1 MHSVKEFIPAQKI
14 NVLQRQ
20 HYGLFGH
27 SAVKLCH
34 YTKTALRKKKFCYK
48 RQFYGIKS
56 HQCIQFTP
64 ASNFCNQECVFCW
77 RTLGW
82 TKNSF
87 KKYDEPKEIVE
98 GAIKAQIQLLSGF
111 GGIQDPKK
119 INRKLLLE
127 SKKPKH
133 IAISLSGEPSLYPEL
148 PELIE
153 AFREKGFSTFLVSN
167 GSRPSM
173 LKKCNP
179 TQLYLS
185 LDAPNKE
192 LFNKIDRPKERNAW
206 KNLLNSLSTLKKHKS
221 RTVVRITLV
230 KGLNDCCKEEYAK
243 LILKASPDFVEVK
256 GYSWLGFSRKRLKK
270 ENVPE
275 MKDVLAFTKKLNE
288 FLEYK
293 PSGRNLDA
301 RVVLLHNT
309 KKGEKL
315 KIDFWGQ

>member
-20 HYGLFGH
+20 HYALFGH

-34 YTKTALRKKKFCYK
+34 YTKTALREKKFCYK
-48 RQFYGIKS
+48 HQFYGIKS
-56 HQCIQFTP
+56 HQCIQFSP

-87 KKYDEPKEIVE
+87 KKFDEPKQIVE
-98 GAIKAQIQLLSGF
+98 EAIKAQIQLLSGF
-111 GGIQDPKK
+111 GGIKDPEK
-119 INRKLLLE
+119 INNKLLLE
-127 SKKPKH
+127 SRKPKH
-133 IAISLSGEPSLYPEL
+133 VAISLSGEPSLYPKL

-153 AFREKGFSTFLVSN
+153 AFRKKGFSTFLVSN

-173 LKKCNP
+173 LRKCRP

-185 LDAPNKE
+185 LDAPNKL
-192 LFNKIDRPKERNAW
+192 LFTKIDRPKEKNAW
-206 KNLLNSLSTLKKHKS
+206 KNLLKSLSLLKKHKS

-230 KGLNDCCKEEYAK
+230 KGLNDLNEEEYAK
-243 LILKASPDFVEVK
+243 LIKKANPDFVEVK
-256 GYSWLGFSRKRLKK
+256 GYSWLGFSRQRLKK

-275 MKDVLAFTKKLNE
+275 MKDVQKFAKKLNE
-288 FLEYK
+288 FLKYK
-293 PSGRNLDA
+293 TAGKNLDA

-309 KKGEKL
+309 KKGKKL
-315 KIDFWGQ
+315 KIDFRRQ